1 MRARRPR
8 RAGSDRDDWLQLTLR
23 TAARRA
29 EWDRANGPAGA
40 LVPYQAAPPHA
51 RTGGYDDFDLG
62 PAYPGYP
69 QAPPPRRTHSSAGY
83 RDPPYRDPPPYA
95 PPRGREY
102 DMYDDLGLKPRG
114 ADPYGRS
121 APASSQPR
129 RGGLEADLFANPF
142 GAFGGGQD
150 MFDLGLGGGGANAA
164 PQQGMS
170 DPFALF
176 QGFLGNAGGGNG
188 GGRGG
193 GGLSMSPTGG
203 ADDAFSRMF
212 DQLST
217 GGNGHGSPSGAT
229 RGAFATHRVT
239 RKHTNRDGDVTVSR
253 QERTMAMMDA
263 GPRGQVMVESSFRMV
278 GRQPS
283 GGSSLGGGGGG
294 TRSGSPASM
303 FESPALPAHSA
314 PPRHRAST
322 LGYGGLDRG
331 AIASAPHTAY
341 SGIEPRYGGS
351 SGLPAIESGRAPP
364 PRMLT
369 APPGMDLAPYG
380 GAGPMSRW

>member
-1 MRARRPR
+1 M
-8 RAGSDRDDWLQLTLR
+8 
-23 TAARRA
+23 
-29 EWDRANGPAGA
+29 
-40 LVPYQAAPPHA
+40 PYQGAPPHA
-51 RTGGYDDFDLG
+51 SAGGYDDFDLG
-62 PAYPGYP
+62 ASSAYAGYP
-69 QAPPPRRTHSSAGY
+69 HAPPPRRTHSSAGY

-102 DMYDDLGLKPRG
+102 DMYDDLGVKARG
-114 ADPYGRS
+114 GDPYGRS

-129 RGGLEADLFANPF
+129 RGGLEDDLFANPF
-142 GAFGGGQD
+142 GALGGGQD
-150 MFDLGLGGGGANAA
+150 MFDLGLGGGGKSA

-176 QGFLGNAGGGNG
+176 QGFVNGGAGGV
-188 GGRGG
+188 GRGG
-193 GGLSMSPTGG
+193 GGGGMSMSPTGG
-203 ADDAFSRMF
+203 ADDAFARMF

-217 GGNGHGSPSGAT
+217 SGGGGNGHGSPGGAT

-263 GPRGQVMVESSFRMV
+263 GPRGQVLVESSFRMV

-283 GGSSLGGGGGG
+283 GGGSIGGGGGM
-294 TRSGSPASM
+294 RSGSPASM
-303 FESPALPAHSA
+303 FDAPALPAHSA

-331 AIASAPHTAY
+331 AIASASHTAY
-341 SGIEPRYGGS
+341 SGIEPRY
-351 SGLPAIESGRAPP
+351 SGLSALPAIESGRAPP
-364 PRMLT
+364 RQLT
-369 APPGMDLAPYG
+369 APPGMDLALYG
-380 GAGPMSRW
+380 GGGPVSRW